1 MARSEGRDVFSLS
14 DLNAGGFLAFES
26 KRLETVKEVQE
37 QLLDTFE
44 QFNRQQLAQG
54 KQEMEF
60 ASEFAGKITSAR
72 SVPDVMNAYQNWISE
87 RMALYVEDGRKLLV
101 DSQRVLNTTMKLL
114 SKGIGCKSSTL
125 LALLYRSADLLMLL
139 ESLTGKGISRPIRE
153 SASFPFAGSLLG
165 WR

>member
-1 MARSEGRDVFSLS
+1 MARSEGRDAVSLS

-26 KRLETVKEVQE
+26 KHLETVKELQE

-44 QFNRQQLAQG
+44 QFNRQQLAHG

-72 SVPDVMNAYQNWISE
+72 SVPDVMNAYQNWISK
-87 RMALYVEDGRKLLV
+87 RMALYMEDRRKLLV

-114 SKGIGCKSSTL
+114 FIGK
-125 LALLYRSADLLMLL
+125 
-139 ESLTGKGISRPIRE
+139 E
-153 SASFPFAGSLLG
+153 
-165 WR
+165 